1 MGCEVGGF
9 WEARCDA
16 LQLTRY
22 AQFGCM
28 TACMINGGMNGAL
41 TNHLPWW
48 HSQAVEEAYRW
59 CVVWMKELTPYK
71 FSTLVDAHLH
81 GGTLLKQTCL
91 EEESHLLGNDIF
103 TKAITTADGQVT
115 FTLPEDG
122 EWIDYWTGEEYQ
134 GGQQLTKTYSLSQFP
149 LFIRA
154 GAIIPL
160 QRDKRTFVVYPKDKS
175 NRKFHLPKGD
185 GIDYFD
191 CTISYDA
198 VSGHLKMAP

>member
-1 MGCEVGGF
+1 M
-9 WEARCDA
+9 
-16 LQLTRY
+16 
-22 AQFGCM
+22 
-28 TACMINGGMNGAL
+28 
-41 TNHLPWW
+41 
-48 HSQAVEEAYRW
+48 
-59 CVVWMKELTPYK
+59 
-71 FSTLVDAHLH
+71 
-81 GGTLLKQTCL
+81 
-91 EEESHLLGNDIF
+91 GNDIF

-191 CTISYDA
+191 CTISYDV
-198 VSGHLKMAP
+198 VSGHLKMASEMADDYVFIIGQQTIPFSGSSADFVIR